1 MSSCE
6 EELGNPA
13 PTSFQ
18 TLLSNPS
25 SSSTAEEP
33 GGEKKKRE
41 PGPRGWVLQEEIP
54 HQDVL
59 ISIPEGGEL
68 QCRDERAGRA
78 SLAVVHL
85 PDPSCLQENL
95 CAAKGDVIPSLLLKS
110 SSLLNVAQGCCY

>member
-25 SSSTAEEP
+25 SSSIAEEL
-33 GGEKKKRE
+33 GVEKKGE

-54 HQDVL
+54 HQHVL

-85 PDPSCLQENL
+85 PDPSCSQENL